1 MSVLFGKKKKK
12 THNTTPVLLL
22 WKGHQDQRSWRDLA
36 DDLASSIYSADEEAE
51 AQRVEGA

>member
-1 MSVLFGKKKKK
+1 MSVLFEKKKN
-12 THNTTPVLLL
+12 HNTMPVLLL

-36 DDLASSIYSADEEAE
+36 DVLASSIYSADEEAK